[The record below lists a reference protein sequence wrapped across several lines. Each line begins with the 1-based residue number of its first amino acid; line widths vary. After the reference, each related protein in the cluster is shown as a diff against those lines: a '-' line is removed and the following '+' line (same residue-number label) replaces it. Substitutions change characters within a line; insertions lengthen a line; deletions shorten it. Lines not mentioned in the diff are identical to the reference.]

1 MTDDREFYSVFP
13 KDKSRVTEDEV
24 ERLMVV
30 AENNLAEI
38 ERDPAGLKMKM
49 VFPDNFQAREFRD
62 KLANYY
68 PNWIMRKLKK
78 KV

>member
-1 MTDDREFYSVFP
+1 LTDDREFYSVFP